1 MNWDD
6 LRFFTA
12 VVQYQ
17 NLSRAS
23 KELCVSPQTV
33 SRKITA
39 LETKLGTALFIRHPR
54 GYKPT
59 IDAMSLIDEVK
70 NAEKTLTTLQNNF
83 INKSKNFS
91 GVVRIAT
98 PELIATEILL
108 PSFKQFLDRH
118 PEIDIELIVGVSS
131 IGIAEGEA
139 DIALRLV
146 RPERGALT
154 IKKVGIM
161 SSSLYA
167 MSSDMNDLTKSKLVG
182 WSSNIDLPSS
192 KWLKKITGREPNL
205 KFNNLATQKAAIQ
218 SGLGV
223 GILPC
228 FVAEGLKQ
236 IKQPYLLEE
245 SLWLVTHASNIS
257 TPRIRL
263 VYDEITDIIVKN
275 SSKLNGNY

>member
-12 VVQYQ
+12 VVQHQ
-17 NLSRAS
+17 SLSRAS
-23 KELCVSPQTV
+23 KDLGVSPQTI

-39 LETKLGTALFIRHPR
+39 FETKLGTALFIRHPR

-83 INKSKNFS
+83 INKSKKFS

-108 PSFKQFLDRH
+108 PSLKQFLDRY
-118 PEIDIELIVGVSS
+118 PEVDIELITGRAS
-131 IGIAEGEA
+131 IGIAKGEA

-146 RPERGALT
+146 RPEQGALT
-154 IKKVGIM
+154 IKKVGVM
-161 SSSLYA
+161 SSCLYSI
-167 MSSDMNDLTKSKLVG
+167 SSDINELNKLKLIG
-182 WSSNIDLPSS
+182 WDSNIDLPSS
-192 KWLKKITGREPNL
+192 RWLKKITGREPNL
-205 KFNNLATQKAAIQ
+205 KFNNLAAQKVAIQ

-228 FVAEGLKQ
+228 FVAEGLTE

-245 SLWLVTHASNIS
+245 ALWLVTHASNIS

-263 VYDEITDIIVKN
+263 VYDEIADIISKN
-275 SSKLNGNY
+275 SSRLNGSS